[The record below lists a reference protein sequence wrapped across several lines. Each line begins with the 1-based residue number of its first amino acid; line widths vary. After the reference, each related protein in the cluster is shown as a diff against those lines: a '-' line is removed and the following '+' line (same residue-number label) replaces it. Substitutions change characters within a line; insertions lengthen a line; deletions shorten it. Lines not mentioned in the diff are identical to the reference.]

1 MSSTEAQR
9 LDPATW
15 GAIPGVAICL
25 GLSLAAATLWR
36 VLPSEGAR
44 STFEFAFPAL
54 LTLGMAAGAFR
65 RGRAPGPDALGWNI
79 LGITNVAMGSGW
91 LVRLAVHLNL
101 APGGTPA
108 SLGLMLQLMGGF
120 AQVVALLA
128 WPLAPTSHH
137 QRTRRALDALVF
149 AQALFFILWILGWGD
164 IHSRAPGSPALKLIT
179 LAFPVSS
186 ILVLAVALYSGTD
199 APAAVF
205 RGPVG
210 WLAASFGFAFLGNLA
225 WALATLKGYDVDHN
239 FALDTCFF
247 LIPLLKLMAP
257 LSPHPVGPGAGE
269 PRESGWTAT
278 VLPYLPVGPALV
290 LAVIT
295 LVRAPGSWNP
305 VLSWIGMGMMV
316 TLLARQFLAIRDLH
330 RFSVTL
336 EEKVAARTRTLEENQ
351 SLMLRTQRMNTLASM
366 GAGLAHDLNNLL
378 GASMNYLELAEEDL
392 RDGGVPKARDL
403 AQAKD
408 ALARAAALT
417 HRLLA
422 YGREEEPTQ
431 RFDLGERTRN
441 AEPLLRVL
449 LPRSIRLEIETVIEP
464 LPLEGHPAQVDQ
476 ILVNLVANARDAMP
490 EGGRITLRTGHLGSG
505 MACLEVEDTGHGMTA
520 EVQAKVFEAFY
531 TTKAPGRGTGL
542 GLASVRT
549 LVAQAGGEIRLWSE
563 PGRGTRFTLLMPLAG

>member
-1 MSSTEAQR
+1 MPSTEAQR
-9 LDPATW
+9 LEPSPW
-15 GAIPGVAICL
+15 GAMASVATCL
-25 GLSLAAATLWR
+25 GLALAAAALWR
-36 VLPSEGAR
+36 MLPSTWAR
-44 STFEFAFPAL
+44 STFEYAFPTV
-54 LTLGMAAGAFR
+54 LTLGMAAGSFR
-65 RGRAPGPDALGWNI
+65 RGRVSGPEALGWNL
-79 LGITNVAMGSGW
+79 LGITNAAMGAGW
-91 LVRLAVHLNL
+91 LIRLAGHLDL
-101 APGGTPA
+101 APGGMPP
-108 SLGLMLQLMGGF
+108 SVGLMLQLLGGF
-120 AQVVALLA
+120 AQVGALLA

-164 IHSRAPGSPALKLIT
+164 IHTRAQGSAGLKLIT

-199 APAAVF
+199 APGRVF

-225 WALATLKGYDVDHN
+225 WALATLKGYNVDHN

-257 LSPHPVGPGAGE
+257 LSAHPVGPVAEE

-290 LAVIT
+290 LAVVT
-295 LVRAPGSWNP
+295 LVRAPGTWNL

-330 RFSVTL
+330 RFSTTL

-392 RDGGVPKARDL
+392 LEGGVPKARDL
-403 AQAKD
+403 SQAKD
-408 ALARAAALT
+408 ALTRAAALT

-422 YGREEEPTQ
+422 YGREEGPAQ

-449 LPRSIRLEIETVIEP
+449 LPRTIRLDIETVIEP

-490 EGGRITLRTGHLGSG
+490 EGGRIILRTGQLGSG
-505 MACLEVEDTGHGMTA
+505 MACLEVEDTGHGMTP